1 MGNSTF
7 LKINKVNV
15 PLLNRHGS
23 IRKTEKDKTNSQIV
37 KNSKLVK
44 LSRKKQ
50 KTCL

>member
-1 MGNSTF
+1 MDNSTF

-23 IRKTEKDKTNSQIV
+23 IHKTEKDKTNSQIV

-44 LSRKKQ
+44 LSGKKQ